1 VCDHLSIAGA
11 IVVGHSLGGAVA
23 VQVAATRPDLAAA
36 VVMLDG
42 ALLFRDEV
50 VEGVAPLFEA
60 VQSPAWREAVRLFVD
75 TSFIPTDDPEVRE
88 AAHAR
93 GWDAPR
99 GSATSR
105 CWPRRPQV
113 AAMID
118 QFVVTS
124 PPDHA
129 AA

>member
-50 VEGVAPLFEA
+50 VEVVAPLFEA

-93 GWDAPR
+93 ADGMRQGA
-99 GSATSR
+99 
-105 CWPRRPQV
+105 RP
-113 AAMID
+113 
-118 QFVVTS
+118 
-124 PPDHA
+124 PPDA
-129 AA
+129 GLAGPRSPR